1 MAYADLTYYKT
12 TYGGRSVVDA
22 ETTKWLERAADD
34 IDHMTSHS
42 IVEADL
48 SAWQL
53 DQVKKANCAQAEYYV
68 INGDTYNTDAV
79 QSASIGKFSYSGGSS
94 SRPTLSPRAISYL
107 SDAGLMF
114 AGVQVAGQQY
124 AD

>member
-22 ETTKWLERAADD
+22 ETTKWLDRAADD
-34 IDHMTSHS
+34 IDNMTDHR

-48 SAWQL
+48 SPWQL
-53 DQVKKANCAQAEYYV
+53 VQLKKANCAQAEYYV
-68 INGDTYNTDAV
+68 INGDTYNSDTM
-79 QSASIGKFSYSGGSS
+79 QSAVIGKFSYSGGSS
-94 SRPTLSPRAISYL
+94 GRRTMSPRAMQYL
-107 SDAGLMF
+107 LSTGLAGS
-114 AGVQVAGQQY
+114 AVAVAGAQY